1 MVKKT
6 PRKRLKFKD
15 GYAFL
20 NRNMV
25 MEKHPDHIHESL
37 LETFKAE
44 DLNQYPDMWRPYEV
58 LSKYLGVNQDQL
70 LITRGTE
77 GAFKQVYETFNLD
90 SKSVGVFVPTCAMYN
105 VYAEA
110 YNVNFVPIK
119 GKCPDYKITVN

>member
-1 MVKKT
+1 MVKEIY
-6 PRKRLKFKD
+6 RKRFKFKD
-15 GYAFL
+15 GYTYI

-25 MEKHPDHIHESL
+25 MEKHPDHIHKSL

-70 LITRGTE
+70 LITRGAE

-90 SKSVGVFVPTCAMYN
+90 GKSVGVFVPTCAMYN
-105 VYAEA
+105 V
-110 YNVNFVPIK
+110 
-119 GKCPDYKITVN
+119 